1 MTRAAFSSEE
11 KGRIISKF
19 TIVSLSFFLAV
30 AKSLFLVFCPIDLV
44 VCPIDYS
51 TKLPHDMTSFSP
63 GWAIRETETERQRYW
78 VRERKRERERRWKTK
93 SFYNLNWEWHSIIF
107 ATFYWFKASH
117 KVQPTFKGMWDINI
131 EGGFWG
137 PIL

>member
-1 MTRAAFSSEE
+1 MTRAAFSSEK

-30 AKSLFLVFCPIDLV
+30 AKSLFLVFWFGCLSYRLLHKTASWYDIVFPQV
-44 VCPIDYS
+44 EQS
-51 TKLPHDMTSFSP
+51 E
-63 GWAIRETETERQRYW
+63 RQTERQTDTE
-78 VRERKRERERRWKTK
+78 RERERERERRWKTK

-137 PIL
+137 PIV

>member
-30 AKSLFLVFCPIDLV
+30 AKSLFLVFWFGCLSYRLLHKTASWYDIVFPRLSNQRD
-44 VCPIDYS
+44 
-51 TKLPHDMTSFSP
+51 
-63 GWAIRETETERQRYW
+63 RQILS
-78 VRERKRERERRWKTK
+78 ERERERRWKTK

-107 ATFYWFKASH
+107 ATFYCFKASH

-137 PIL
+137 PIV